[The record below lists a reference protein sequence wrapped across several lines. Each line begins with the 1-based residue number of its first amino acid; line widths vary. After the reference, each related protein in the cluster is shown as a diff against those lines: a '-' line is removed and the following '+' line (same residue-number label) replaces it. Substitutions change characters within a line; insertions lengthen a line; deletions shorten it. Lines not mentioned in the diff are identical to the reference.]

1 MYSPEQYQI
10 KKSLLKNKKLQKQI
24 AEYNEKRKLKAEKEE
39 IKNQSKK
46 ARQNI
51 SEIFVQRQKLF
62 QHTNKCEN
70 ELISYIAL
78 LNAKMYRDQSL
89 SSQEV
94 NEKYKD
100 NLSIIKQLQDIKR
113 WELNLSKNELEAEI
127 MESFSMLEKQQNERM
142 DKKIEEQKKIFE
154 QMEITKKGLEEI
166 KDDFASI
173 NKICEKQQIINDK
186 LKLDKYLKE
195 IENKGLNEILQ
206 RQQDEQKRLI
216 QQYNSV
222 FDTFINISSI
232 ANGEDEE
239 SSDDNII
246 KESTEL
252 YLTKESVTNR
262 VNSSTPSEHKI
273 KQELT
278 KEEADKYNDAFF
290 EKTINNLHLKI
301 ENLQKISHEK
311 LYINTLLQRDLG
323 NLKILIE
330 KCIED
335 LKYDYKK
342 VNSEMFRKTKGS
354 FGINPLSNVGIVGSN
369 NIKLKK
375 RMNLIETKIY
385 KISYI
390 YDNCFTSIKKLKKSQ
405 STISISSSINKSRK
419 MSL

>member
-1 MYSPEQYQI
+1 MYSPEQYQL

-24 AEYNEKRKLKAEKEE
+24 AEYNEKRNLKAEKDE

-46 ARQNI
+46 TKQIIA
-51 SEIFVQRQKLF
+51 EIFEHRQKLF

-89 SSQEV
+89 SSQEI
-94 NEKYKD
+94 NEKYKE
-100 NLSIIKQLQDIKR
+100 NLSIIKQFQDIKR
-113 WELNLSKNELEAEI
+113 WELHLSKNELEAEI
-127 MESFSMLEKQQNERM
+127 MDSFSMLEKQQNDRI

-154 QMEITKKGLEEI
+154 QMEITKKELEEI
-166 KDDFASI
+166 KGDFASI
-173 NKICEKQQIINDK
+173 NKMCEKQKIINEK
-186 LKLDKYLKE
+186 LKLDKHLKE
-195 IENKGLNEILQ
+195 IENKGFNEILQ
-206 RQQDEQKRLI
+206 RQQEEQIRLI

-232 ANGEDEE
+232 ANREDEE

-246 KESTEL
+246 KENTEL

-262 VNSSTPSEHKI
+262 VNSSSPSEHKI
-273 KQELT
+273 NQDLT
-278 KEEADKYNDAFF
+278 NSDVIEYNDAFF
-290 EKTINNLHLKI
+290 EKIINELHLKI
-301 ENLQKISHEK
+301 GNLQKISHEK

-342 VNSEMFRKTKGS
+342 VNSEIFRKTRGS
-354 FGINPLSNVGIVGSN
+354 FGVNPLSNVGIVGSN
-369 NIKLKK
+369 NIKLKN

-390 YDNCFTSIKKLKKSQ
+390 YDNCFGSLKKLKKSQ
-405 STISISSSINKSRK
+405 STISIPSINKSRK